1 MKLWRVFWAKEIASA
16 KAKRAG
22 RNLVSSRKSQE
33 VGLLQENERGNEWW
47 EDEEVGERG
56 KGQGMQCVCHNKKF
70 RPYCKQEGKLGKDL
84 DRTNNLT
91 RPVKRVL

>member
-33 VGLLQENERGNEWW
+33 VGLLQENERGNEW
-47 EDEEVGERG
+47 
-56 KGQGMQCVCHNKKF
+56 
-70 RPYCKQEGKLGKDL
+70 
-84 DRTNNLT
+84 
-91 RPVKRVL
+91 